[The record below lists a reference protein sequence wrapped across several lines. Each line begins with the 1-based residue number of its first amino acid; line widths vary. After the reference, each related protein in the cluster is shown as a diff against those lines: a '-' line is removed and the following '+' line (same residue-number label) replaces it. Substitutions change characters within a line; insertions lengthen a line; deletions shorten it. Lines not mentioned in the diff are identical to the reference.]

1 MCFSDA
7 QLQTGGLE
15 QSSQEHYYM
24 YRLGLYQTVF
34 VFRGGGE
41 LYALPSAKTVVFKY
55 RSFTVDFDCYAKI
68 AGVQ

>member
-1 MCFSDA
+1 VT
-7 QLQTGGLE
+7 LN
-15 QSSQEHYYM
+15 
-24 YRLGLYQTVF
+24 YRLEVWSKAPKSIITCIDLDCIKQYLCF
-34 VFRGGGE
+34 GGGE